1 MFKKLA
7 LFMSLLAL
15 LGLAACSR
23 PGKEAPKPEELDPKE
38 PLTICFDLD
47 PSFDPRHFDFD
58 SGQAKYT
65 GAKLRQEAV
74 DGFLEELA
82 AVGGPRNVQ
91 VEFLEDL
98 GSDREGQL
106 TRLRAELMAGEGPDL
121 FVLRQNGASDLF
133 LFPEKKMED
142 GLFLCLD
149 GYMERARFME
159 PDKMLTPVFDAGKS
173 SEGRRFLLPV
183 TYDIDAALM
192 RSSYLHTDP
201 EQKLTLSDL
210 LDPEGPLG
218 STLSLWHNKEFDEC
232 FTGIYPALGQLAD
245 YKAESLNFSKEELEE
260 FFSELLEYERRV
272 HSGEIASPSGV
283 FTGDIAHANADLASR
298 QWAMEPVTMVPLYD
312 KDGGVTARVDVF
324 AGVNANAKNPAGAFF
339 AADLLLD
346 REYMQD
352 SDIHMYLWSNALPVY
367 TDLFG
372 PDTTAP
378 YIREAFSGGGD
389 LRDGLQGSCWE
400 AFGELLEEIT
410 GAEFPTRLDT
420 EISRGYYAYF
430 SAESDAARQKAVSD
444 AYTTMSML
452 LGES

>member
-23 PGKEAPKPEELDPKE
+23 PGKEAPKPEDLDPKE

-47 PSFDPRHFDFD
+47 ASFDPRHFDFD

-82 AVGGPRNVQ
+82 AVGGPQNVQ
-91 VEFLEDL
+91 VEFLEGL

-149 GYMERARFME
+149 GYMEGARFME

-201 EQKLTLSDL
+201 GQKLT
-210 LDPEGPLG
+210 
-218 STLSLWHNKEFDEC
+218 
-232 FTGIYPALGQLAD
+232 
-245 YKAESLNFSKEELEE
+245 
-260 FFSELLEYERRV
+260 
-272 HSGEIASPSGV
+272 
-283 FTGDIAHANADLASR
+283 
-298 QWAMEPVTMVPLYD
+298 
-312 KDGGVTARVDVF
+312 
-324 AGVNANAKNPAGAFF
+324 
-339 AADLLLD
+339 D
-346 REYMQD
+346 RK
-352 SDIHMYLWSNALPVY
+352 SV
-367 TDLFG
+367 
-372 PDTTAP
+372 
-378 YIREAFSGGGD
+378 
-389 LRDGLQGSCWE
+389 
-400 AFGELLEEIT
+400 
-410 GAEFPTRLDT
+410 
-420 EISRGYYAYF
+420 
-430 SAESDAARQKAVSD
+430 V
-444 AYTTMSML
+444 
-452 LGES
+452 